1 MTAPIKTKKPAAK
14 KTQEAVVM
22 TANPPMVPISQAESI
37 VAVISRAASDP
48 NVDIDK
54 MERLLAMHER
64 LVAVEA
70 SKAFS
75 EAMGRLQ
82 NRIPVIKKK
91 GRIAFRD
98 ENKKPIQYARYED
111 IEKEIRPH
119 YNDEGFENFF
129 TTETIEDGKIVVV
142 LRVTHKQGHER
153 ITKSPPMPL
162 DTSGAKDNI
171 KAMGSTISYGKRYCL
186 VNAYDVVCEGEDDDG
201 TAGGKAAKEKDPF
214 VDKMEKQSKAPPP
227 QKAEDTQ
234 TVIQRAE
241 ALRKTL
247 KMAANKA
254 ARQKLMGN
262 SLPLVRELNEM
273 GRSDV
278 VASLHTIA
286 NQEDDNA
293 ATTQQN

>member
-1 MTAPIKTKKPAAK
+1 MTAPIKTKKPTAK
-14 KTQEAVVM
+14 KAQEVVI
-22 TANPPMVPISQAESI
+22 AQPQQAATVNQADSI

-48 NVDIDK
+48 SVDIDK

-64 LVAVEA
+64 LVAAEA

-82 NRIPVIKKK
+82 DRIPVIKKR
-91 GRIAFRD
+91 GRIGFKD
-98 ENKKPIQYARYED
+98 ETKKAIQYARYED

-119 YNDEGFENFF
+119 YNAEGFENFF
-129 TTETIEDGKIVVV
+129 TTETMEDGKIVVV
-142 LRVTHKQGHER
+142 LRITHKQGHER

-241 ALRKTL
+241 ALRRTL
-247 KMAANKA
+247 KMAGNKA
-254 ARQKLMGN
+254 ARQKIMGN
-262 SLPLVRELNEM
+262 SLPLIRELNDM
-273 GRSDV
+273 GRTDV
-278 VASLHTIA
+278 VTNLHAIA

-293 ATTQQN
+293 PSQHQN